1 MAKQKSP
8 ERQAK
13 RELTG
18 LERLGLRVSMMIN
31 SPRSQLERCVT
42 VYRLDTDSAE
52 DWAGV
57 LELLAEEDAVAVTQ
71 NEDGSVTLR
80 WDLPTGEDRAVD
92 QGELEVVEE
101 AVPF

>member
-42 VYRLDTDSAE
+42 VHRLDTDSAD
-52 DWAGV
+52 DWAAV
-57 LELLAEEDAVAVTQ
+57 LELLAEEDAVAVTP

-80 WDLPTGEDRAVD
+80 WHLPTGEDRAVEE
-92 QGELEVVEE
+92 GELERVEE
-101 AVPF
+101 EVLF